1 MADTRQLKIA
11 LVGCGGIAGAHLK
24 GIRAHAPRITV
35 TAAVDI
41 DRDRAVAVANETG
54 AEPFTSFDD
63 ALRDGDFTAVDIM
76 LPHHDHENAAVR
88 AFSAGKHVVLEK
100 PMATKIDACD
110 RILAAARDAGTVFM
124 IAEQAQYWPDAI
136 EVKRM
141 IDDGVI
147 GDVIT
152 ARAFFGGAAGPRIAE
167 KPWRFDKSV
176 AGGGICIDG
185 GSHWIRPLRMWF
197 GEIDEVVAVTGRPL
211 AEMEGESLVHAL
223 MRFRSGLVVTYDA
236 LHAGAV
242 IGAGEQFRVT
252 GTLGEIVIERGRT
265 GRVLL
270 FDREH
275 PDGVDVPVTVDGAI
289 VSLGDGRGA
298 AYGLQLN
305 DFAHAVLDGSTL
317 AAGPEHSLGEVRTA
331 LAIYRS
337 AESRSWEKVWD

>member
-1 MADTRQLKIA
+1 MDERRQLKIA
-11 LVGCGGIAGAHLK
+11 LVGCGRIAGAHLK
-24 GIRAHAPRITV
+24 GVRAHAPQITV

-41 DRDRAVAVANETG
+41 DRDRAVAIADETG
-54 AEPFTSFDD
+54 AEPFTSLDD
-63 ALRDGDFTAVDIM
+63 ALRHGDFSAVDIM
-76 LPHHDHENAAVR
+76 LPHHAHEDAAVR
-88 AFSAGKHVVLEK
+88 AFTAGKHVVLEK
-100 PMATKIDACD
+100 PMATTIEACD
-110 RILAAARDAGTVFM
+110 RILTAARDAGTTFM

-141 IDDGVI
+141 IDDGII

-152 ARAFFGGAAGPRIAE
+152 ARAYFGGAAGPGITG
-167 KPWRFDKSV
+167 KPWRFDKSI

-252 GTLGEIVIERGRT
+252 GSLGEIVIERGRT

-275 PDGVDVPVTVDGAI
+275 PDGVEIPVTVDGSV
-289 VSLGDGRGA
+289 VSLGDGRSA
-298 AYGLQLN
+298 AYGLQLS
-305 DFAHAVLDGSTL
+305 DFAHAVLDGTAL
-317 AAGPEHSLGEVRTA
+317 AADAEHSLGEVRTA
-331 LAIYRS
+331 LAVYRS
-337 AESRSWEKVWD
+337 AETRSWQKVWE